1 MQEIRIGHRREAIQ
15 EETDAKQ
22 EVKGLKRKYIPYTF
36 ENGDTRKELLAR
48 RRHLLFKSLKSGVNH
63 RKSEPKILFK
73 EYPDIKRA
81 LCPAFGTLQPAYA
94 PHADGIALL
103 PRDKQPWRITGT
115 AKRKQ
120 KRGYPVLTGISS
132 LTWKKGGYLLSRFA
146 GSTIGVSGLNFS
158 VRNGK
163 RWDTAA
169 IATIISDSG
178 IHAAQHYIGKRRIIP
193 LTSNQQNIKKQTGM
207 YMKKHPC
214 EKKYRVPDKSFRAIS
229 SARLWRRRLYTCTLS
244 TSSSLTTLIKEI

>member
-73 EYPDIKRA
+73 KYSVHQKSIMSGFRDASARMQTKIPR
-81 LCPAFGTLQPAYA
+81 
-94 PHADGIALL
+94 ADGIAPL
-103 PRDKQPWRITGT
+103 PRDKRPWRITAT

-120 KRGYPVLTGISS
+120 KKRISPSWPEYPL
-132 LTWKKGGYLLSRFA
+132 LPEKKAATYSPALQAVPSAWA
-146 GSTIGVSGLNFS
+146 G
-158 VRNGK
+158 
-163 RWDTAA
+163 
-169 IATIISDSG
+169 
-178 IHAAQHYIGKRRIIP
+178 
-193 LTSNQQNIKKQTGM
+193 LTSLFGM
-207 YMKKHPC
+207 GRGGTP
-214 EKKYRVPDKSFRAIS
+214 
-229 SARLWRRRLYTCTLS
+229 LQ
-244 TSSSLTTLIKEI
+244 

>member
-1 MQEIRIGHRREAIQ
+1 MVIHARNYWQEDAICFLSLWKVEWITENQ
-15 EETDAKQ
+15 S
-22 EVKGLKRKYIPYTF
+22 RKYYSRNTPY
-36 ENGDTRKELLAR
+36 
-48 RRHLLFKSLKSGVNH
+48 
-63 RKSEPKILFK
+63 
-73 EYPDIKRA
+73 IKRA
-81 LCPAFGTLQPAYA
+81 LCPAFGTLQPAC
-94 PHADGIALL
+94 
-103 PRDKQPWRITGT
+103 
-115 AKRKQ
+115 KRKSPVLTELLSYQ
-120 KRGYPVLTGISS
+120 GTKTKKEDIPVLTGISS

-207 YMKKHPC
+207 YMKNC
-214 EKKYRVPDKSFRAIS
+214 
-229 SARLWRRRLYTCTLS
+229 LLYTS
-244 TSSSLTTLIKEI
+244 PSPRDA